1 MVDRDAHGQAQAGLN
16 TADGMS
22 RKSYF
27 IRWMLLCAG
36 AELLGIASAATWYG
50 GVHATLG
57 EPEPLMLRLV
67 AWLLMSLAAIP
78 EGLILGGLQAIG
90 VKVFIPAASAR
101 RWILATIFVG
111 LLGWGIGTFIPMF
124 IVTETPGAAAP
135 DPTSELAGVMIFAAG
150 FGLLIGAVFGAAQAW
165 GLPRGG
171 GRRWSWTIANAVGWA
186 VALPMIYGAANIATE
201 VPRWA
206 AKLAIWAAG
215 GCVAGLLIGIVT
227 GVALLLMKGAEPRHS
242 NSQPR
247 A

>member
-1 MVDRDAHGQAQAGLN
+1 
-16 TADGMS
+16 
-22 RKSYF
+22 
-27 IRWMLLCAG
+27 
-36 AELLGIASAATWYG
+36 
-50 GVHATLG
+50 
-57 EPEPLMLRLV
+57 
-67 AWLLMSLAAIP
+67 MSLAAIP
-78 EGLILGGLQAIG
+78 EGLILGGLQVIG

-150 FGLLIGAVFGAAQAW
+150 FGLLIGAVFGAAQAL